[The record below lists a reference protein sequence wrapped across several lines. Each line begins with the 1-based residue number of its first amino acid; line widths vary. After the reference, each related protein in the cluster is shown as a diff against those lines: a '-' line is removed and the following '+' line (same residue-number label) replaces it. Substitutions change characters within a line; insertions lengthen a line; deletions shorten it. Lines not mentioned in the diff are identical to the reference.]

1 MKKNALWW
9 IIGLMSTA
17 LLGVIVMQAYWINQS
32 IKLSEEQ
39 FNKNVFL
46 SLNSVVS
53 KLELAEVYATTSDFL
68 PPSFGGVTD
77 LEKEEILS
85 MARRNQLSVEFSFVQ
100 ELPVDSFL
108 AFESEDLFESHGED
122 CQCPTC
128 KNSRLDT
135 HLDIYYRQFTKA
147 FAQRSTCN
155 KPITQRIDFNH
166 FDELLEEELKNQGI
180 EIDYTYGVYS
190 DRRKSFVVT
199 NTNLKKI
206 KTEKDKK
213 PTVLKASLQDLSTS
227 KYRVKLFPS
236 DIDLPGY
243 LVVHFPGRVGYV
255 WRSVLPTLLGSILF
269 SGVIL
274 FCFAYTIQ
282 VIFEQKKLSEIKNDF
297 INNMTHEFKTPIAT
311 ISLAADSINNPMI
324 LNNPDKVQRFAN
336 IIKAENKRMNK
347 QVEKVLSM
355 ALLDKREV
363 NLSIREIN
371 IHEIIARAV
380 DNLSLQ
386 VEQKDGK
393 ILQDLQ
399 AEYPMIEA
407 DETHISNVIHNLL
420 DNANK
425 YTPEKP
431 EISVHTRNVE
441 GGVQIMVKDN
451 GLGMSKDQRRKI
463 FDKFYRVPTGNR
475 HDIKGFGLGLSYVKA
490 IVAEHKAEISVQSE
504 LGKGSRF
511 ILTFKHKMN

>member
-32 IKLSEEQ
+32 ISLSEEQ
-39 FNKNVFL
+39 FNKNVFM

-68 PPSFGGVTD
+68 PPSFGGVTE
-77 LEKEEILS
+77 LEKEEILDV
-85 MARRNQLSVEFSFVQ
+85 ARRNQSSVDFSFVQ
-100 ELPVDSFL
+100 DLPSDSL
-108 AFESEDLFESHGED
+108 LVFESTDFFENHGED
-122 CQCPTC
+122 CQCVNC
-128 KNSRLDT
+128 QNNRIDT

-155 KPITQRIDFNH
+155 KPITQRIDFKH
-166 FDELLEEELKNQGI
+166 FDELLAEEFKNQGI
-180 EIDYTYGVYS
+180 QIDYAYGVYS
-190 DRRKSFVVT
+190 DRRKSFVVM
-199 NTNLKKI
+199 NTHL
-206 KTEKDKK
+206 EKEKEGK
-213 PTVLKASLQDLSTS
+213 EKVLKASLQDLVGS
-227 KYRVKLFPS
+227 KYKVKLFPS

-243 LVVHFPGRVGYV
+243 LVIHFPGRVGYV

-311 ISLAADSINNPMI
+311 ISLAADSIGNPMI
-324 LNNPDKVQRFAN
+324 LNNPDKVQRFTN

-363 NLSIREIN
+363 SLSIRQIN
-371 IHEIIARAV
+371 VHEIISRAV
-380 DNLSLQ
+380 DNISLQ
-386 VEQKDGK
+386 VEKKDGK

-399 AEYPMIEA
+399 ADNPTIEA

-425 YTPEKP
+425 YTPENP
-431 EISVHTRNVE
+431 QISVHTRNITE
-441 GGVQIMVKDN
+441 GVQIMIKDN
-451 GLGMSKDQRRKI
+451 GLGMSKEQRRKI

-490 IVAEHKAEISVQSE
+490 IVTEHKGDISVQSE

-511 ILTFKHKMN
+511 ILTFKHKMND

>member
-1 MKKNALWW
+1 MKKDALWW
-9 IIGLMSTA
+9 IIGLMSVA

-32 IKLSEEQ
+32 IRLSEEQ
-39 FNKNVFL
+39 FDKNVFM

-68 PPSFGGVTD
+68 PPSFGGITD
-77 LEKEEILS
+77 NEKAEILDV
-85 MARRNQLSVEFSFVQ
+85 ARRNQLSVEFSFV
-100 ELPVDSFL
+100 EDLPADSFL
-108 AFESEDLFESHGED
+108 VFESDDFFENHGDD
-122 CQCPTC
+122 CQCANC
-128 KNSRLDT
+128 QNNRIDAN
-135 HLDIYYRQFTKA
+135 LDIYYRHFTKA

-155 KPITQRIDFNH
+155 KPITQRIDFNN
-166 FDELLEEELKNQGI
+166 FDNLLADELKNQGI
-180 EIDYTYGVYS
+180 EIDYAYGVYS
-190 DRRKSFVVT
+190 DRKKSFVVR
-199 NTNLKKI
+199 NIHLKEVDK
-206 KTEKDKK
+206 KK
-213 PTVLKASLQDLSTS
+213 PTTLKASLQDLSAS
-227 KYRVKLFPS
+227 KYKVKLFPS

-243 LVVHFPGRVGYV
+243 LVLHFPGKVGYM

-311 ISLAADSINNPMI
+311 ISLAADSIGNPMI
-324 LNNPDKVQRFAN
+324 LHKPDKVQRFAN
-336 IIKAENKRMNK
+336 IIKAENRRMNK

-355 ALLDKREV
+355 ALLDRQEV
-363 NLSIREIN
+363 NLNVRSIN
-371 IHEIIARAV
+371 VHEIISRAV
-380 DNLSLQ
+380 DNISLQ
-386 VEQKDGK
+386 VEKKEGR
-393 ILQDLQ
+393 ILQDLK
-399 AEYPMIEA
+399 ADNPIIEA

-425 YTPEKP
+425 YTPETP
-431 EISVHTRNVE
+431 EISVHTRNVD

-451 GLGMSKDQRRKI
+451 GLGMSKEQRRKI

-490 IVAEHKAEISVQSE
+490 IVTEHKGDINVQSE

-511 ILTFKHKMN
+511 ILTFKHNINK

>member
-9 IIGLMSTA
+9 IIGLMSVA

-39 FNKNVFL
+39 FNKNVFM
-46 SLNSVVS
+46 SLNTVVS

-68 PPSFGGVTD
+68 PPSFGGITEN
-77 LEKEEILS
+77 EKAEILDNT
-85 MARRNQLSVEFSFVQ
+85 RRNQSSFSFVQ
-100 ELPVDSFL
+100 EVPVDIDSL
-108 AFESEDLFESHGED
+108 MVFESDDFFQEK
-122 CQCPTC
+122 TI
-128 KNSRLDT
+128 DT
-135 HLDIYYRQFTKA
+135 HLDIYYRHFTKA

-155 KPITQRIDFNH
+155 KPILQRFDVDN
-166 FDELLEEELKNQGI
+166 FDELLADELKNEGI
-180 EIDYTYGVYS
+180 NINYTYGIYS
-190 DRRKSFVVT
+190 DRRNGFVLT
-199 NTNLKKI
+199 DSYICEKKR
-206 KTEKDKK
+206 K
-213 PTVLKASLQDLSTS
+213 PQVLKASLQDLTDSRY
-227 KYRVKLFPS
+227 KVRLFPS
-236 DIDLPGY
+236 DIDVPGY
-243 LVVHFPGRVGYV
+243 LVVHFPGQTGYM

-282 VIFEQKKLSEIKNDF
+282 VILEQKKLSEIKNDF

-311 ISLAADSINNPMI
+311 ISLAADSIGNPMI
-324 LNNPDKVQRFAN
+324 LHKPEKVQRFAN

-355 ALLDKREV
+355 ALLDKKEV
-363 NLSIREIN
+363 KLTLKPVNV
-371 IHEIIARAV
+371 HEIISRAV

-386 VEQKDGK
+386 VEKKDGR
-393 ILQDLQ
+393 ILQDLK
-399 AEYPMIEA
+399 AENAIIEA

-425 YTPEKP
+425 YTPENP
-431 EISVHTRNVE
+431 EISVHTRNVA

-451 GLGMSKDQRRKI
+451 GLGMSKEQRRKI

-490 IVAEHKAEISVQSE
+490 IISEHKGEIAVQSE
-504 LGKGSRF
+504 LGKGSKF
-511 ILTFKHKMN
+511 ILTFKHKMK

>member
-1 MKKNALWW
+1 MKKDALWW
-9 IIGLMSTA
+9 IIGLMSVA

-39 FNKNVFL
+39 FNKNVFM

-68 PPSFGGVTD
+68 PPSFGGITED
-77 LEKEEILS
+77 EKEEILDV
-85 MARRNQLSVEFSFVQ
+85 ARRNQLSVEFSFVQ
-100 ELPVDSFL
+100 DLPVDSFL
-108 AFESEDLFESHGED
+108 AFESEDFFENHDED
-122 CQCPTC
+122 CQCSAC
-128 KNSRLDT
+128 QNKRFDT
-135 HLDIYYRQFTKA
+135 HMDIYYRHFTKA

-155 KPITQRIDFNH
+155 KPITQRIDFNN
-166 FDELLEEELKNQGI
+166 FDNLLVEELKNQGI

-190 DRRKSFVVT
+190 DRKKSFVVT
-199 NTNLKKI
+199 NSHLKEPDAKQ
-206 KTEKDKK
+206 
-213 PTVLKASLQDLSTS
+213 PVVLKASLQDLTTS
-227 KYRVKLFPS
+227 KYKVKLFPS

-243 LVVHFPGRVGYV
+243 LVVHFPGKVGYM

-311 ISLAADSINNPMI
+311 ISLAADSIGNPMI
-324 LNNPDKVQRFAN
+324 LHKPDKVQRFAN
-336 IIKAENKRMNK
+336 IIKQENKRMNK

-355 ALLDKREV
+355 ALLDRKEV
-363 NLSIREIN
+363 NLNVRTIN
-371 IHEIIARAV
+371 IHEIISRAV
-380 DNLSLQ
+380 DNISLQ
-386 VEQKDGK
+386 VEKKDGK
-393 ILQDLQ
+393 ILQDLK
-399 AEYPMIEA
+399 ADNPIIEA

-425 YTPEKP
+425 YTPETP
-431 EISVHTRNVE
+431 EISVHTKNVAD
-441 GGVQIMVKDN
+441 GVQIIIKDN
-451 GLGMSKDQRRKI
+451 GLGMSKEQRRKI

-490 IVAEHKAEISVQSE
+490 IVTEHKGDIVVQSE
-504 LGKGSRF
+504 LGKGSSF
-511 ILTFKHKMN
+511 ILTFKHSIKQM

>member
-1 MKKNALWW
+1 MKKNGLWW
-9 IIGLMSTA
+9 IIGLMSLA

-39 FNKNVFL
+39 FDKNVFI
-46 SLNSVVS
+46 SLHSVVN

-68 PPSFGGVTD
+68 PSSFGRITD
-77 LEKEEILS
+77 VEKDAILEVVRS
-85 MARRNQLSVEFSFVQ
+85 NQSSVDFSFVQ
-100 ELPVDSFL
+100 TMPSDSVL
-108 AFESEDLFESHGED
+108 IFESDDFFENHGED
-122 CQCPTC
+122 CQCAIC
-128 KNSRLDT
+128 QNNRMDS
-135 HLDIYYRQFTKA
+135 HLDIYYRHFTKA

-155 KPITQRIDFNH
+155 KPITQRIDFST
-166 FDELLEEELKNQGI
+166 FDDLLEGEFKNQGI

-199 NTNLKKI
+199 ETHFKKNHQG
-206 KTEKDKK
+206 K
-213 PTVLKASLQDLSTS
+213 PKVLKASLQDLAASR
-227 KYRVKLFPS
+227 YRAKLFPS

-243 LVVHFPGRVGYV
+243 LVVNFPGKVGYV

-274 FCFAYTIQ
+274 FCFAYTLQ

-311 ISLAADSINNPMI
+311 ISLAADSISSPMI
-324 LNNPDKVQRFAN
+324 LNKPDKVKRFAD

-363 NLSIREIN
+363 NLTIRTID
-371 IHEIIARAV
+371 IHDIIARAV
-380 DNLSLQ
+380 DNISLQ
-386 VEQKDGK
+386 VEKKDGR

-399 AEYPMIEA
+399 AENPMIEA

-425 YTPEKP
+425 YTPENP
-431 EISVHTRNVE
+431 QISIHTRNVAE
-441 GGVQIMVKDN
+441 GIQIMVKDN
-451 GLGMSKDQRRKI
+451 GLGMSKEQRKKI

-490 IVAEHKAEISVQSE
+490 IVNEHKGDITVQSE
-504 LGKGSRF
+504 LGKGSNF
-511 ILTFKHKMN
+511 ILTFKHSLK